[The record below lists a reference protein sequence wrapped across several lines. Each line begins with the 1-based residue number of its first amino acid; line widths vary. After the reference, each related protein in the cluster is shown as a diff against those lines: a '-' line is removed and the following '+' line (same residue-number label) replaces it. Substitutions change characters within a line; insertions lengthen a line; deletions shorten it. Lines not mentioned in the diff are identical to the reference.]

1 MCEVISMKQKKPM
14 KKDSQKVAEQNYQIE
29 DYQRQ
34 NQFSQGLAETH
45 EQATDTLKEGYNE
58 KLSE

>member
-1 MCEVISMKQKKPM
+1 MKQKKPM